1 MQEVQYRIG
10 ATKTDITPS
19 DWQRRTYWMAG
30 YGVGRPVTSVHDPL
44 YARTLVMDDGTSPL
58 AIVSVDLLG
67 LTSPD
72 VQLIQERI
80 AAAVPELAD
89 RILIHSTHSHEG
101 PDTIGLW
108 GGTGLIPFLEPR
120 SISYIKA
127 IANQA
132 AAAVKSAWDSRE
144 LASVTVANID
154 QSVVSDL
161 VVDSRPPLVSD
172 PKARLLVFSAGDRV
186 LGTLVNWAS
195 HPEVLGNENQALTAD
210 YVKWL
215 VDEVEAQLGGSALFV
230 NGAIGGLLTSASG
243 RILPNVPSESFE
255 KAAAIG
261 QAVAQ
266 RLLQQLKTP
275 GPNDQ
280 VATYATLPSLQYAT
294 RDFYLPISNSTF
306 LAAKT
311 LNRVPTRFY
320 REDEIPPAE
329 RLTSGGTL
337 LTRYA
342 RTEGNFIDLGP
353 ISILTMGGELYPE
366 LLVGGIDPSRG
377 IAPYNQ
383 APAEV
388 SLLSNPAWQ
397 PDPFQFFFGLTNDF
411 IGYVI
416 PQSEWDGWNSGQYG
430 EEFATD
436 PQVGSILSENLH
448 LLMLGYTTGEYP
460 DVVPE
465 VLRGT
470 NDQAGGKDINYR
482 LLWQD
487 VGQNQLNYGQMQGM
501 TFQQANPS
509 SLAPLAATEGWQIAA
524 RNDFNQDG
532 GFDLF
537 WVNGRTGENQFWQLK
552 GDRLE
557 AVVAS
562 GIGSIGGDSG
572 WQVGGSGDFDGDRQT
587 DLFWYNV
594 QTGETAFWKL
604 NGFGFQEAIFA
615 KLPGTDVTAGWRAGG
630 ANDFDGDRQMDL
642 FWYNENT
649 GETAF
654 WRLKAFTGQE
664 LVSVGLPNI
673 GGNSGWQPAA
683 TGDFDGDQD
692 PDLFWSNTQTGAT
705 AFWRMQNFAFQEPIL
720 QGLPSNPL
728 TWQATPTA
736 WNRLS

>member
-10 ATKTDITPS
+10 TTKTDITPS

-30 YGVGRPVTSVHDPL
+30 FGVGRPVTSVHDPL
-44 YARTLVMDDGTSPL
+44 YARTLVIDDGTSPL

-67 LTSPD
+67 LTSAD

-80 AAAVPELAD
+80 AAAVPKLAD
-89 RILIHSTHSHEG
+89 RILIHSTHNHEG

-120 SISYIKA
+120 SIGYIKA
-127 IANQA
+127 IANQVA
-132 AAAVKSAWDSRE
+132 TAVKSAWDSRE
-144 LASVTVANID
+144 VASITVAKID

-161 VVDSRPPLVSD
+161 VVDSRPPFVSD
-172 PKARLLVFSAGDRV
+172 PQARLLVFAAGDRV

-243 RILPNVPSESFE
+243 QILPDLPSESFE

-261 QAVAQ
+261 QTVAR
-266 RLLQQLKTP
+266 RLLQHLKTP
-275 GPNDQ
+275 GPKDQ
-280 VATYATLPSLQYAT
+280 VATYATLPPLQYAT
-294 RDFYLPISNSTF
+294 RDFFLPISNSTF
-306 LAAKT
+306 LAAKA
-311 LNRVPTRFY
+311 LNRVPTRLY
-320 REDEIPPAE
+320 REDEISSEE
-329 RLTSGGTL
+329 RLISGSTPL
-337 LTRYA
+337 NRYA

-377 IAPYNQ
+377 SAPYNQ
-383 APAEV
+383 APLEV
-388 SLLSNPAWQ
+388 PLVSNPNWKS
-397 PDPFQFFFGLTNDF
+397 DPFQFFFGVTNDF

-416 PQSEWDGWNSGQYG
+416 PQPQWDGWNSGQYG

-436 PQVGSILSENLH
+436 PQVGSIVSENLH
-448 LLMLGYTTGEYP
+448 LLMLGYTTGDYP

-470 NDQAGGKDINYR
+470 NYQSGGKDIRYR

-487 VGQNQLNYGQMQGM
+487 VGQNQLYYGQMQGT
-501 TFQQANPS
+501 TFQQTNPS
-509 SLAPLAATEGWQIAA
+509 SLIPLAATEGWQIAA

-532 GFDLF
+532 AFDLF
-537 WVNGRTGENQFWQLK
+537 WVNPQTGENQFWQLK
-552 GDRLE
+552 GDRVE
-557 AVVAS
+557 GVVTS
-562 GIGSIGGDSG
+562 GIESIGSNSG
-572 WQVGGSGDFDGDRQT
+572 WQVGASGDFDGDRET

-594 QTGETAFWKL
+594 QTGATAFWKL
-604 NGFGFQEAIFA
+604 NGLGFEETVFID
-615 KLPGTDVTAGWRAGG
+615 LPETPVLAGWRAKS

-642 FWYNENT
+642 FWYNPQT
-649 GETAF
+649 GQTAVGK
-654 WRLKAFTGQE
+654 LNGMASQE
-664 LVSVGLPNI
+664 LVPTDLPNI
-673 GGNSGWQPAA
+673 GGNSGWQPVA
-683 TGDFDGDQD
+683 TRDFDGDKD
-692 PDLFWSNTQTGAT
+692 PDLFWSNTQNGAT
-705 AFWRMQNFAFQEPIL
+705 AFWRMQNVVFQEAIV
-720 QGLPSNPL
+720 QGLLSNPL
-728 TWQATPTA
+728 GWQATPTD
-736 WNRLS
+736 WNRLG